1 MLAVLHN
8 YVKLCRI
15 RFAQFSVLVK
25 IHLAAKPIGYS
36 GSPLLTF
43 KIEVF

>member
-1 MLAVLHN
+1 MRIAG
-8 YVKLCRI
+8 I

-43 KIEVF
+43 KIDLRVQAGKIER